1 MRYMFGLVWVA
12 FIAYALFMAPGNS
25 PVNDPIFKELL
36 TLQSREPWLL
46 TVFSW
51 LGIFPAVYACILLR
65 KSMTASKRQ
74 RMPAWPFVLFSF
86 GLGAFALL
94 PYFAL
99 ISPSPTDVHDPDS
112 SVKQSKRGVSRVASH
127 KLTHLILLLL
137 TLGSALYAL
146 IEGNS
151 ERFVDAFYQSSFV
164 HIMTIDFIVLTLLST
179 YAIYRD
185 ARVNGRTTNWAW
197 AGLLPLAGPLLYLLL
212 ERK

>member
-1 MRYMFGLVWVA
+1 MRYMLGLLWVA

-25 PVNDPIFKELL
+25 PGNDPIFKELL
-36 TLQSREPWLL
+36 TLQSKEPWLL

-65 KSMTASKRQ
+65 KSVTASKGQ
-74 RMPAWPFVLFSF
+74 RIPAWPFVLFSF

-99 ISPSPTDVHDPDS
+99 VAPSRIGIHEPVPT
-112 SVKQSKRGVSRVASH
+112 VKQSKRGVPRLASH

-146 IEGNS
+146 TEGNPD
-151 ERFVDAFYQSSFV
+151 RFVDAFYQSSFV
-164 HIMTIDFIVLTLLST
+164 HIMTIDFAVLTLLSM
-179 YAIYRD
+179 YAIFRD
-185 ARVNGRTTNWAW
+185 ARANGRTTSWAW
-197 AGLLPLAGPLLYLLL
+197 AGLLPLAGPLLYLLT

>member
-1 MRYMFGLVWVA
+1 MRYMLGLLWVA

-25 PVNDPIFKELL
+25 PANDPIFKDLL

-51 LGIFPAVYACILLR
+51 LGIFPVVFTCLLLR
-65 KSMTASKRQ
+65 KSVTTLKGQ
-74 RMPAWPFVLFSF
+74 RIPAWPFVLFSF

-99 ISPSPTDVHDPDS
+99 ISPSRTGIHDRVP

-146 IEGNS
+146 TEGNLD
-151 ERFVDAFYQSSFV
+151 RFVDAFYQSSFV
-164 HIMTIDFIVLTLLST
+164 HIMTIDFVVLTLLSM
-179 YAIYRD
+179 YAIFRD
-185 ARVNGRTTNWAW
+185 ARVNGRTSSWAW
-197 AGLLPLAGPLLYLLL
+197 AGLLPLAGPLVYLLT